1 MSKQSSFT
9 RKVIYGGIIF
19 VLLIPLAILG
29 QPATFTQPQGGRF
42 SLARQKLEN
51 GLSQANLGEIDPA
64 SETMK
69 LVTLG
74 LRGVAVNLLWNK
86 ADEYKKKED
95 WTNLT
100 ATLEQLALLQ
110 PNFIT
115 FWKYQS
121 WNVSYN
127 VSTQFDDYRDRYYYV
142 RQGIQFL
149 EEGVKKNREN
159 RDIPQLL
166 WDLGWFT
173 GHKIGRADERV
184 EYRRL
189 FKNDDEFHGDDV
201 PPGSDLRDNWLVSKR
216 EYLNGVAAIQDRGK
230 SIGKKSETIY
240 YSSPAKSQMSYAE
253 AIEEE
258 GSFEKG
264 QDAWKI
270 AADDWKD
277 FGDRP
282 VMHSTGREL
291 RLGHEDDLAA
301 RVEELEG
308 KLREIVPDL
317 REQMV
322 EEERAKLTDEERA
335 ALDASTEERTPA
347 QWEML
352 QELQPRVEISDQELI
367 ERIAQDHPELRKE
380 AGIVVRQLAETR
392 TDLIFTQRYKENA
405 NYDYWKLRADFEQSE
420 TAVEARRKVFEA
432 EQAYRNDQSAER
444 AKALYEEGFDK
455 WRELLEQYPELQSE
469 DNVTGDDI
477 LQFILDYRSV
487 LRQLDEQIP
496 DDFVLWDIIEKFDVE
511 QDFIDELREHQQR
524 MGGSAEGDQSEDA
537 EADDAEPDEA
547 QSPSSDREE
556 SDQPTAEDSG
566 EAASDTAGSEE
577 QAVSEE
583 AESTESQESVDEGAA
598 TESPSESDG
607 STPDVD
613 EASSAASST

>member
-1 MSKQSSFT
+1 MNRQSSFT
-9 RKVIYGGIIF
+9 RKVIYGGVMF
-19 VLLIPLAILG
+19 LLLIPLAILG
-29 QPATFTQPQGGRF
+29 QPATFTQPEGGDY
-42 SLARQKLEN
+42 SLARLKLEN

-142 RQGIQFL
+142 RQGIEFL
-149 EEGVKKNREN
+149 QEGVAKNREN

-173 GHKIGRADERV
+173 GHKVGRADERV
-184 EYRRL
+184 QYRQL

-264 QDAWKI
+264 QAAWTV
-270 AADDWKD
+270 AADDWRD

-282 VMHSTGREL
+282 VTHSTGREL
-291 RLGHEDDLAA
+291 RLGHEQELAT
-301 RVEELEG
+301 RVSELEQQ
-308 KLREIVPDL
+308 LAEIVPQL
-317 REQMV
+317 REEMV
-322 EEERAKLTDEERA
+322 AEERAKLTDVQRA
-335 ALDASTEERTPA
+335 ALDTAPEQRTPE
-347 QWEML
+347 QWDLMS
-352 QELQPRVEISDQELI
+352 QVGPQVEITDQELVQ
-367 ERIAQDHPELRKE
+367 RIAEEHPDVRKK
-380 AGIVVRQLAETR
+380 AGILVRQLAETR
-392 TDLIFTQRYKENA
+392 TDLIYTQRYKDNA
-405 NYDYWKLRADFEQSE
+405 NYDYWKLRAEFEQSE
-420 TAVEARRKVFEA
+420 TAVEARRKMFEA
-432 EQAYRNDQSAER
+432 EQAFTNDQAAE
-444 AKALYEEGFDK
+444 KSKQLYEEGFDK
-455 WRELLEQYPELQSE
+455 WHELLEQYPDLGSE

-477 LQFILDYRSV
+477 LQFIVDYRAV
-487 LRQLDEQIP
+487 LRSLDESIP
-496 DDFVLWDIIEKFDVE
+496 DDFVLWDVIEKFDVE
-511 QDFIDELREHQQR
+511 QDFTEELREHQQR
-524 MGGSAEGDQSEDA
+524 MKEGAAEGGDAEATGEETDESNAEEGSAESDAASESEEENAA
-537 EADDAEPDEA
+537 EESGSSPDDAAET
-547 QSPSSDREE
+547 
-556 SDQPTAEDSG
+556 DQG
-566 EAASDTAGSEE
+566 EAAADGGEEAGAE
-577 QAVSEE
+577 QAPENSRGDLS
-583 AESTESQESVDEGAA
+583 AAA
-598 TESPSESDG
+598 T
-607 STPDVD
+607 
-613 EASSAASST
+613 A